1 MLLVL
6 LIASLL
12 GVVAEDLLD
21 RLRLGHVA
29 QLGAG
34 AVGVDVLDVVG
45 VAAGVAQGAARIA
58 SAAPAPSGCGA
69 VMWWASAV
77 LPQPST
83 SA

>member
-6 LIASLL
+6 LMASLL

-21 RLRLGHVA
+21 RLRLGLVA

-34 AVGVDVLDVVG
+34 AVGVDVLHVVGVEPG
-45 VAAGVAQGAARIA
+45 VAAGPAAWPGRRRCRQ
-58 SAAPAPSGCGA
+58 GCGA

-77 LPQPST
+77 LPQPSN